1 MALIIEDGLD
11 LFIPRMIP
19 VRQRFPDAC
28 IADIRGGIEGQS
40 RRDGKMKR
48 KGKTP
53 CLPSA

>member
-1 MALIIEDGLD
+1 MELIIEGGID

-28 IADIRGGIEGQS
+28 TADIRGGIEGRS

-48 KGKTP
+48 
-53 CLPSA
+53 SA